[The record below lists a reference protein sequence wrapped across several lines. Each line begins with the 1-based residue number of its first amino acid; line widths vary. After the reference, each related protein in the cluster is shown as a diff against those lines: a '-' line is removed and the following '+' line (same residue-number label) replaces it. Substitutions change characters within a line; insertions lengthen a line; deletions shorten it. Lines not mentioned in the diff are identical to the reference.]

1 MTNRTHEIP
10 HSYPLNTAACRASGF
25 TLIEIMIVVV
35 VVGILT
41 AIALPNYYEHL
52 RRSTLIEAKDLL
64 AQSKIAMDQYFA
76 SKRSFANAADN
87 DGPCATRKGKAFD
100 VTCTVNSTTAK
111 YTFTAVGRT
120 GTRAAGF
127 TYTIDQ
133 DGIRTMKTVNVGSS
147 WPATANCWIFKKGES
162 C

>member
-1 MTNRTHEIP
+1 MNRLHL
-10 HSYPLNTAACRASGF
+10 LNTKFCRTGRTGGF

-52 RRSTLIEAKDLL
+52 RRTTLIEARSLL
-64 AQSKIAMDQYFA
+64 AESKIAMDQYFA
-76 SKRSFANAADN
+76 SKRSFADATKD
-87 DGPCATRKGKAFD
+87 DGPCKTQQGKAFK
-100 VTCTVNSTTAK
+100 VTCSVNSSTNK
-111 YTFTAVGRT
+111 YTFQAVGQS

-127 TYTIDQ
+127 TYAITQ
-133 DGIRTMKTVNVGSS
+133 DGVRTMQTANVGPG
-147 WPATANCWIFKKGES
+147 WPAQANCWIFKKGES